1 MPAQKENL
9 ASKIAGN
16 YFANKPPILMKTQ
29 AIRADILM
37 LIAAAIWGFAFVA
50 QRVGME
56 TMGPHFF
63 NTIRFFIG
71 VLVLMPV
78 VWFFSRKPKK
88 SDKTTTSTK
97 KLLIAGSLAG
107 ILLFGGAA
115 FQQVG
120 IQYTTAGKAGFITG
134 LYIFFVPL
142 IGLFF
147 GQRTGSG
154 TWLGATMALVGLYL
168 LSFSNG
174 LSLNF
179 ANSLE
184 LKGDLLE
191 LACAVFFAGHVLII
205 GFLAKKMDPIKL
217 SIIQFFVAGALS
229 LVVATLLELITWG
242 MIVATVIPLL
252 YAGIM
257 STGVAYTLQVVAQQH
272 AHSSHAAIILSLEG
286 AFALLGGWLL
296 LDEQLP
302 ARGLIGCSLMLLGM
316 LLSQLIPKL
325 PFKNLGRA

>member
-1 MPAQKENL
+1 MERKAL
-9 ASKIAGN
+9 RSD
-16 YFANKPPILMKTQ
+16 F
-29 AIRADILM
+29 LM

-63 NTIRFFIG
+63 NAIRFFIG
-71 VLVLMPV
+71 ALALAPV
-78 VWFFSRKPKK
+78 VWFFSKKPKK
-88 SDKTTTSTK
+88 SDKADVSTK

-107 ILLFGGAA
+107 LLLFGGAA

-154 TWLGATMALVGLYL
+154 TWLGATMALAGLYL
-168 LSFSNG
+168 LSFSGG

-179 ANSLE
+179 ENSLE

-191 LACAVFFAGHVLII
+191 LVCAVFFAGHVLII
-205 GFLAKKMDPIKL
+205 GYLAKKIDPIKL
-217 SIIQFFVAGALS
+217 SIVQFFVAGVLS
-229 LVVATLLELITWG
+229 LLVAVSLELITWA
-242 MIVATVIPLL
+242 MIAATAIPLL
-252 YAGIM
+252 YAGVM

-302 ARGLIGCSLMLLGM
+302 ARGLLGCGLMLVGM
-316 LLSQLIPKL
+316 LLSQLMPKIGL
-325 PFKNLGRA
+325 LSVRP

>member
-1 MPAQKENL
+1 MERKAL
-9 ASKIAGN
+9 
-16 YFANKPPILMKTQ
+16 
-29 AIRADILM
+29 RADFLM

-71 VLVLMPV
+71 ALALAPV
-78 VWFFSRKPKK
+78 VWFFSKKPKK
-88 SDKTTTSTK
+88 SDKVDVSTK

-107 ILLFGGAA
+107 LLLFGGAA

-154 TWLGATMALVGLYL
+154 TWLGATMALAGLYL
-168 LSFSNG
+168 LSFSDG

-179 ANSLE
+179 ENSLE

-191 LACAVFFAGHVLII
+191 LVCAVFFAGHVLII
-205 GFLAKKMDPIKL
+205 GYLAKKIDPIKL
-217 SIIQFFVAGALS
+217 SIVQFFVAGVLS
-229 LVVATLLELITWG
+229 LLVAVSLELITWD
-242 MIVATVIPLL
+242 MITATAIPFFMRVLCQRVSHTHCKCL
-252 YAGIM
+252 PSSMHIHPMQPLFLALRVRLPYW
-257 STGVAYTLQVVAQQH
+257 VV
-272 AHSSHAAIILSLEG
+272 
-286 AFALLGGWLL
+286 
-296 LDEQLP
+296 
-302 ARGLIGCSLMLLGM
+302 GCY
-316 LLSQLIPKL
+316 
-325 PFKNLGRA
+325 

>member
-1 MPAQKENL
+1 
-9 ASKIAGN
+9 
-16 YFANKPPILMKTQ
+16 MKRK
-29 AIRADILM
+29 ALRADFLM

-63 NTIRFFIG
+63 NAIRFFIG
-71 VLVLMPV
+71 ASVLVPV
-78 VWFFSRKPKK
+78 VWFFSKKPKK
-88 SDKTTTSTK
+88 SDKADVSTK

-107 ILLFGGAA
+107 LLLFGGAA

-154 TWLGATMALVGLYL
+154 TWLGATMALAGLYL
-168 LSFSNG
+168 LSFSDG
-174 LSLNF
+174 FSLNF
-179 ANSLE
+179 ENSLE

-191 LACAVFFAGHVLII
+191 LVCAVFFAGHVLII
-205 GFLAKKMDPIKL
+205 GYLAKKMDPVKL
-217 SIIQFFVAGALS
+217 SIIQFFVAGVLS
-229 LVVATLLELITWG
+229 LVVAVSLELITWA
-242 MIVATVIPLL
+242 MIVATALPLL
-252 YAGIM
+252 YAGVM

-296 LDEQLP
+296 LDEHLP
-302 ARGLIGCSLMLLGM
+302 ARGLIGCALMLAGM
-316 LLSQLIPKL
+316 LLSQLMPKIGL
-325 PFKNLGRA
+325 SPAKS

>member
-1 MPAQKENL
+1 
-9 ASKIAGN
+9 
-16 YFANKPPILMKTQ
+16 
-29 AIRADILM
+29 M

-71 VLVLMPV
+71 ALALAPV

-88 SDKTTTSTK
+88 SDKADVSTK
-97 KLLIAGSLAG
+97 KLLIAGFLAG
-107 ILLFGGAA
+107 VLLFGGAA

-168 LSFSNG
+168 LSFSDG

-191 LACAVFFAGHVLII
+191 LVCAVFFAGHVLII
-205 GFLAKKMDPIKL
+205 GYLAKKMDPIKL
-217 SIIQFFVAGALS
+217 SIIQFFVAGLLS
-229 LVVATLLELITWG
+229 LLVAISLELITWE
-242 MIVATVIPLL
+242 MITATAIPLL
-252 YAGIM
+252 YAGVM

-302 ARGLIGCSLMLLGM
+302 ARGLLGCGLMLTGM
-316 LLSQLIPKL
+316 LLSQLMPKIG
-325 PFKNLGRA
+325 FSQAKS

>member
-1 MPAQKENL
+1 
-9 ASKIAGN
+9 
-16 YFANKPPILMKTQ
+16 MKRKSL
-29 AIRADILM
+29 RADVLM

-63 NTIRFFIG
+63 NAIRFFIG
-71 VLVLMPV
+71 ALALTPAL
-78 VWFFSRKPKK
+78 WFLSKKKIK
-88 SDKTTTSTK
+88 SDKSHVTTSQ
-97 KLLIAGSLAG
+97 LLVAGSLAG

-142 IGLFF
+142 IGIFF
-147 GQRTGSG
+147 GQKTGSG
-154 TWLGATMALVGLYL
+154 TWLGAIMALVGLYL
-168 LSFSNG
+168 LSFSDG

-179 ANSLE
+179 DNSVE

-205 GFLAKKMDPIKL
+205 GYLAKKIDPVKL
-217 SIIQFFVAGALS
+217 SIIQFVVAGLLS
-229 LVVATLLELITWG
+229 LGIAISFELITWT
-242 MIVATVIPLL
+242 MITATLIPLL
-252 YAGIM
+252 YAGVM

-302 ARGLIGCSLMLLGM
+302 ARGLLGCALMLAGM
-316 LLSQLIPKL
+316 LFSQLIPSFRFTSVKS
-325 PFKNLGRA
+325 